1 MERAPEVDFRYI
13 LSMIERCGYLDY
25 VPLALSNF
33 FSFYLF
39 SLLPFLFFSF
49 VIWNLGFGVD
59 RFGQSS
65 GSIAA
70 GGQGGVYDRPQGRQA
85 LVH

>member
-1 MERAPEVDFRYI
+1 MERAPEVVFRYI

-39 SLLPFLFFSF
+39 SLFPFVFFC
-49 VIWNLGFGVD
+49 NLEPGFW
-59 RFGQSS
+59 S
-65 GSIAA
+65 
-70 GGQGGVYDRPQGRQA
+70 
-85 LVH
+85 